1 MNDENYL
8 NQLKKDLND
17 LSIAVES
24 LKLSFRKCEKIG
36 IKQEYNFDEQESFDS
51 FTSKFARTS
60 DIYTQKIL
68 KTIFILLRENPKS
81 FIDKANLAEKLE
93 IIPSA
98 ENLIS
103 IRDLRN
109 EIVHEYMLEELPR
122 IYKEIFSNYDN
133 LILAI
138 DKTKKFIS
146 NRNWEEGKDEETT
159 PENPAS

>member
-1 MNDENYL
+1 MNEKNHLSKL
-8 NQLKKDLND
+8 NKDLND
-17 LSIAVES
+17 LTTSVES
-24 LKLSFRKCEKIG
+24 LKISFSKCKKIG
-36 IKQEYNFDEQESFDS
+36 IKQEYDFDEQESFDS

-68 KTIFILLRENPKS
+68 KTIFILLRETPNS

-93 IIPSA
+93 VIPYA

-122 IYKEIFSNYDN
+122 IYKEMFLYYDS
-133 LILAI
+133 LIMSI
-138 DKTKKFIS
+138 DKTKEFIS
-146 NRNWEEGKDEETT
+146 KRNWG
-159 PENPAS
+159 